1 MPECVLVLCQLLSVG
16 GDSVDLAGLDT
27 PATNGAW
34 ILDLTTQAWKATSTP
49 MTNPRVIG
57 NAILLP
63 NRQVVILN
71 GAAVGESLT
80 AP

>member
-1 MPECVLVLCQLLSVG
+1 MLCQLLSVG
-16 GDSVDLAGLDT
+16 GSSVDLAGLDT
-27 PATNGAW
+27 PASNGAW

-49 MTNPRVIG
+49 MTNFRVIG

-71 GAAVGESLT
+71 GAAVGESST